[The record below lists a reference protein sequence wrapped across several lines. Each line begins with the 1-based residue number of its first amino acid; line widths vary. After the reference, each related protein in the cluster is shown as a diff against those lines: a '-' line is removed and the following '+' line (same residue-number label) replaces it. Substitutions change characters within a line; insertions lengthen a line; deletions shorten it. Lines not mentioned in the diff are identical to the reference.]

1 MMKMLNIGVGDR
13 PITYKDY
20 QVISLDIRPEVKPD
34 IVSDCRKIP
43 EPDES
48 YDAVYSS
55 HTLEHF
61 GRNEILPILLEWL
74 RVLKPGGILMII
86 VPNLEY
92 VAKDILSGMMTSET
106 FDILYGAQEYSTNF
120 HKMGFTPNI
129 LKEFLDQIKSLT
141 DIGIAICNTYRPNW
155 EIVAKAIKS

>member
-1 MMKMLNIGVGDR
+1 MKMLNIGVGNR

-20 QVISLDIRPEVKPD
+20 QVVSLDIRPEVKPD
-34 IVSDCRKIP
+34 IVGDCRKIP

-61 GRNEILPILLEWL
+61 GRAEIMPLLLEWL
-74 RVLKPGGILMII
+74 RVLKPGGLLIVV
-86 VPNLEY
+86 VPNLEF
-92 VAKDILSGMMTSET
+92 AARDILSGLINSET
-106 FDILYGAQEYSTNF
+106 FDILYGAQEYATNF
-120 HKMGFTPNI
+120 HKMGFTCNV
-129 LKEFLDQIKSLT
+129 LKEFLDSIGSLK
-141 DIGIAICNTYRPNW
+141 DIEIALNHSYRPNW